1 MQGDENSLRIRIAGS
16 SSVWLIDGNPH
27 THQGRM
33 SAVDPDTGDSICFSL
48 SEVTDATDLARAWI
62 AGFLAGSEP
71 APVAMFG
78 VGIFDVEADD
88 ARWDRWRSALAE
100 YRRTGDWPHEPWE
113 HLLPIPDGIDLP
125 PYVWTVRGDEVWQ
138 WQRLQLGAR

>member
-1 MQGDENSLRIRIAGS
+1 MQGDENSLGIRIADS
-16 SSVWLIDGNPH
+16 SAVWLIDGNPH

-48 SEVTDATDLARAWI
+48 SEVTDATDLASAWI
-62 AGFLAGSEP
+62 AGLLAGSEP

-78 VGIFDVEADD
+78 VGIFDAEDDD
-88 ARWDRWRSALAE
+88 ARWDRWRSALAD
-100 YRRTGDWPHEPWE
+100 YRRTADWPHEPWE

-125 PYVWTVRGDEVWQ
+125 PYVWTVPGR
-138 WQRLQLGAR
+138 